1 MEPVSVVK
9 VRALGGEGVATVGGR
24 GAPAGVLV
32 VNGDRRAAGVLA
44 NLFSRN
50 GYEVAQAHDG
60 YRGLELAL
68 SRRFDVA
75 VIDRGLP
82 VLTGLELVGRLRSA
96 GASAPSIMLT
106 SCATVRD
113 RVEGLHAGADDCLG
127 APFDVAELLARVRAL
142 RRRNGGAQ
150 DTLRLDAARI
160 DLRSRAVALPDGG
173 QVPLTKQEC
182 ALLAALCR
190 EPQRV
195 FSRASLHELIF
206 PGTQS
211 KSIVDTYVYHLRRK
225 LGRTV
230 VLTVHGVGYRLGA
243 VRPVATRHSTPAD
256 PIPSA
261 AR

>member
-1 MEPVSVVK
+1 METVAVVK
-9 VRALGGEGVATVGGR
+9 VGVLGGADVATAGGR

-32 VNGDRRAAGVLA
+32 VNGDRRTAGVLA
-44 NLFSRN
+44 NLFFRN

-82 VLTGLELVGRLRSA
+82 VFTGLELVGRLRSA
-96 GASAPSIMLT
+96 GTPSPSIMLT

-142 RRRNGGAQ
+142 RRRNGAVPE
-150 DTLRLDAARI
+150 TLRLDTARV
-160 DLRSRAVALPDGG
+160 DLRRRAVALPDGG

-195 FSRASLHELIF
+195 FSRASLHELVF

-243 VRPVATRHSTPAD
+243 VRPAAARQPT

-261 AR
+261 ATR